1 MANSTSQ
8 SASSIRKFGLPV
20 LALAVSVFS
29 PLAGA
34 IIGAIALKQF
44 ANRQSDPSKKRM
56 ALIGIVV
63 LAGFAAVY
71 TAVSVLLISTGYD
84 PFP

>member
-1 MANSTSQ
+1 MSNSESQ
-8 SASSIRKFGLPV
+8 SSGLLRKFGLPL
-20 LALAVSVFS
+20 LALTVSVFS
-29 PLAGA
+29 PLAAA

-44 ANRQSDPSKKRM
+44 ANRQSDPSKKKM

-84 PFP
+84 PYP

>member
-1 MANSTSQ
+1 MTNSTSQ

-44 ANRQSDPSKKRM
+44 ANRQSDPSKKRT

>member
-1 MANSTSQ
+1 MTNSTSQ

>member
-1 MANSTSQ
+1 MSNLESQ
-8 SASSIRKFGLPV
+8 SSGLLRKFGFPL

-44 ANRQSDPSKKRM
+44 ANRQSDPSKKKM

-71 TAVSVLLISTGYD
+71 TAVSVFLISTGYD
-84 PFP
+84 PYP